1 MTQIQASITAAIR
14 PTSMIFQEQPT
25 EPWTKYDFLF
35 LEAYQIIKNETC
47 PKCGHPIWLCR
58 SDSNTF
64 DWEVR
69 DYVCAADRALR
80 AKEYKRTNGKTAK
93 PSPEERREWGREYY
107 AIPEPHKDAGFTELP
122 TRRDFYNSL
131 S

>member
-35 LEAYQIIKNETC
+35 LEAYQILKNETC
-47 PKCGHPIWLCR
+47 QKCGHPIWLCR
-58 SDSNTF
+58 SESNEFEWTV
-64 DWEVR
+64 EN
-69 DYVCAADRALR
+69 YVCQAERALR
-80 AKEYKRTNGKTAK
+80 AKEHKRSNDKKPTA
-93 PSPEERREWGREYY
+93 EERREWGREYY
-107 AIPEPHKDAGFTELP
+107 AVPQPVKDAGFTELP